1 MGRICMGLH
10 TIQYIHQYTELDT
23 NISPT
28 WVDLKTH
35 SNATLL
41 QQNYVNAYRRLT
53 CRVAHQFCMCL
64 CVCNL
69 SSQKRPKA
77 TGLYPRWTYGRESV
91 LVPYGSLE
99 LFKQDRLLHAQHAL
113 CHSPVHS
120 THRIHPGPT
129 ELAAG
134 PARLLTSEPTSRGM
148 QPAGRGEWR
157 RVIVSHFGNVFCMS
171 AAERSSLFLSLR
183 LAADG

>member
-23 NISPT
+23 NISPP

-77 TGLYPRWTYGRESV
+77 TGLYPR
-91 LVPYGSLE
+91 
-99 LFKQDRLLHAQHAL
+99 
-113 CHSPVHS
+113 
-120 THRIHPGPT
+120 
-129 ELAAG
+129 
-134 PARLLTSEPTSRGM
+134 
-148 QPAGRGEWR
+148 
-157 RVIVSHFGNVFCMS
+157 
-171 AAERSSLFLSLR
+171 
-183 LAADG
+183 